1 MHSYQQVT
9 LYAPMV
15 ATFLVIILI
24 AKKSHPPTDRI
35 QDLST
40 HASYIFANMFVSFLL
55 ISLFYY
61 KNPELAHDQK
71 SLWIFLLLLFLG
83 VTASQR
89 FSSLLYINANDILNS
104 SIAFNIRTHSS
115 FFSDFFSSF
124 YYSDC
129 SVLFILNFL

>member
-61 KNPELAHDQK
+61 KNPGISPWPK
-71 SLWIFLLLLFLG
+71 VIMNIFTL
-83 VTASQR
+83 T
-89 FSSLLYINANDILNS
+89 FSGRDRKPKIFIAPLYK
-104 SIAFNIRTHSS
+104 R
-115 FFSDFFSSF
+115 
-124 YYSDC
+124 
-129 SVLFILNFL
+129 